1 MKYLILNKDLREQD
15 CLKELQSNSV
25 QLILT
30 SPPYFNARDYEKHAN
45 LPPLIQNA
53 KLSQNLSTQEKTLIH
68 YQNYLKEMRDI
79 FIRLKRL
86 LKQSGYIIIVI
97 SDICSNKI
105 HFPLSFHFFNILSE
119 FFIWE
124 DTIIWDKTIEL
135 DDRKLHSQRYLYQP
149 FSFYYKPNW
158 SHEYIFI
165 FKKSSDI
172 KQSDY
177 IKDPLFH
184 KQSFIT
190 NFSRSI
196 WKIEPIPPDLQ
207 DVHPARFP
215 LEIPHHL
222 VKYFSNKGDV
232 VFDCFAGFGTTLL
245 EALRLGRIA
254 VGNDYQK
261 HYCDLIERN
270 IKTFQRDPDFFTDQ
284 VKLYRMKMIIRTLKK
299 RGLTKIQIQKHLL
312 KRKFQEDLICKAINY
327 YFYTTS
333 AE

>member
-15 CLKELQSNSV
+15 CLKELQSNSI

-30 SPPYFNARDYEKHAN
+30 SPPYFNARDYERHAN
-45 LPPLIQNA
+45 SPPLIQNA
-53 KLSQNLSTQEKTLIH
+53 KIPQNLSTQETTLMH
-68 YQNYLKEMRDI
+68 YQNNLKEMRDI
-79 FIRLKRL
+79 FIRLRRL
-86 LKQSGYIIIVI
+86 LKHSGYIIIVI

-124 DTIIWDKTIEL
+124 DTLIWDKTIEL

-165 FKKSSDI
+165 FKKSSDV

-184 KQSFIT
+184 KQSFIN

-207 DVHPARFP
+207 DIHPARFP
-215 LEIPHHL
+215 FEIPHHII
-222 VKYFSNKGDV
+222 KYFSNQGDV

-261 HYCDLIERN
+261 HYCDLIEKN
-270 IKTFQRDPDFFTDQ
+270 IKTFQKDPDFFTDQ
-284 VKLYRMKMIIRTLKK
+284 VKLYRMKMIIKSLKK
-299 RGLTKIQIQKHLL
+299 RNSSIKDILRYPNQKRYSELL
-312 KRKFQEDLICKAINY
+312 VKKAITN
-327 YFYTTS
+327 FY
-333 AE
+333 